1 MDLSARSGEKR
12 RSGVSRINPT
22 RRDVFAFT
30 AGGLVA
36 GVPRSSFAAAPDG
49 QLTWALHVSLAPLWF
64 DPAETQALI
73 TPFMVLYALHDA
85 MVRPMPG
92 NVQAPCLA
100 QSWCRASGVSIG
112 GTCCLISP

>member
-1 MDLSARSGEKR
+1 VTCSVPPRWDWR
-12 RSGVSRINPT
+12 RAPCP
-22 RRDVFAFT
+22 
-30 AGGLVA
+30 LQ
-36 GVPRSSFAAAPDG
+36 AAHRKG
-49 QLTWALHVSLAPLWF
+49 SWGIHVSLAPLWF
-64 DPAETQALI
+64 DPAKTQALI